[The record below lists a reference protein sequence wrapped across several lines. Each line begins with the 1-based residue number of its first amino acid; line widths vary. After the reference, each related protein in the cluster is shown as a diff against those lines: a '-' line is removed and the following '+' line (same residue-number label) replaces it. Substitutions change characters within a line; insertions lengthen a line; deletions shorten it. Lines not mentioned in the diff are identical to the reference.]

1 MQTELS
7 PGYRLT
13 EFFKRAE
20 PAWKRNERVRQ
31 LCHEGFAFVHGL
43 DDVQVGETQVCNL
56 AVRKRSREDPDD
68 FSPFGQHG
76 VCEYSHQAYARSAV
90 DETNAAIG
98 KLASKRNGRCT
109 VDIVGPGTRAA
120 KHTNPA
126 QRHGR
131 TIIRPFFSGGRILKP
146 SRSELRLRN
155 MTRAEVE
162 RAFTAH
168 KDAVYRFA
176 WRMAPG
182 AADDIAQEVFLR
194 LLRGQA
200 QFDEARGSLR
210 GFLLGIAR
218 NLALQHLKANARWE
232 LIDEEQFV
240 ATPFPVDGFDIGEL
254 VGRAVR
260 ALPPLQR
267 DVFILAEYE
276 ELSLEEIARTV
287 DTNVG
292 AVKSRLHRAREN
304 LRRMLAPL
312 RSDSARVAAGLKE

>member
-1 MQTELS
+1 
-7 PGYRLT
+7 
-13 EFFKRAE
+13 
-20 PAWKRNERVRQ
+20 
-31 LCHEGFAFVHGL
+31 
-43 DDVQVGETQVCNL
+43 
-56 AVRKRSREDPDD
+56 
-68 FSPFGQHG
+68 
-76 VCEYSHQAYARSAV
+76 
-90 DETNAAIG
+90 
-98 KLASKRNGRCT
+98 
-109 VDIVGPGTRAA
+109 
-120 KHTNPA
+120 
-126 QRHGR
+126 
-131 TIIRPFFSGGRILKP
+131 
-146 SRSELRLRN
+146 

-200 QFDEARGSLR
+200 QFDDARGSLR
-210 GFLLGIAR
+210 SFLLGIAR
-218 NLALQHLKANARWE
+218 NLALQHLKSNARWE

-240 ATPFPVDGFDIGEL
+240 ASPFPVDGFDIGEL

-276 ELSLEEIARTV
+276 ELSLEEIARAA

-304 LRRMLAPL
+304 LRRMLAPMFKQTVRL
-312 RSDSARVAAGLKE
+312 KPDTTTVANE